1 MPRKADGRG
10 KVRAD
15 LEGVLVTLADIEEC
29 VPVVELR
36 INQAVR
42 RTGLR
47 GLLVPAL
54 DDLKRMVQ
62 DVVDARLQVQSAIDR
77 LME

>member
-1 MPRKADGRG
+1 MARKADGRG
-10 KVRAD
+10 KIRAE
-15 LEGVLVTLADIEEC
+15 LEGALVTLADIEEC

-42 RTGLR
+42 RTGLDA
-47 GLLVPAL
+47 LLVPAL
-54 DDLKRMVQ
+54 DDLARMVK
-62 DVVDARLQVQSAIDR
+62 DVADARAQLRSALDR

>member
-1 MPRKADGRG
+1 MPRKANGRG

-42 RTGLR
+42 RTGLET
-47 GLLVPAL
+47 LLVPAL
-54 DDLKRMVQ
+54 DDLRRMVR
-62 DVVDARLQVQSAIDR
+62 DVVDARSQVQSALDR

>member
-1 MPRKADGRG
+1 MPRKANGRG

-42 RTGLR
+42 RTGLDT
-47 GLLVPAL
+47 LLIPAL
-54 DDLKRMVQ
+54 DDLKRMVR
-62 DVVDARLQVQSAIDR
+62 DVVDARSQVQSALDR